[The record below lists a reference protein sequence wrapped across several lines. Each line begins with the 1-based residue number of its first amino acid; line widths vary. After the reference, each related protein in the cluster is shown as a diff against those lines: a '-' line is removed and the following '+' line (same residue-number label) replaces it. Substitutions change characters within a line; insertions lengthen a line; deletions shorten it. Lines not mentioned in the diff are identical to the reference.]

1 MFNTKKIFSLALS
14 MSMLLGFTACGANN
28 NDTTTDNQP
37 AQTETANTD
46 NADNKTEETSDAPA
60 DKASDDKTSSNTDD
74 GKIHLTYW
82 YAWKDKIGESKE
94 ELVKQFNESQ
104 DEIVVEAAYQGSY
117 DELSSKTQA
126 AKAANNAPEIFEVE
140 IASMYT
146 MAKGGMIEDLTPFV
160 DDELN
165 LEDFNEGLMHEA
177 YIDENLYGLPFYRST
192 PIMYKNVDMLKAAGL
207 DPEGPRDWKEFK
219 EYAEKLRD
227 KDNDKYAMTFNLDP
241 WFLEAWVYSSDGFY
255 AQDGKIGFDQEGTRE
270 PARFLQ
276 ELADED
282 LIKVVLG
289 EQSGDTQRQDFVNQN
304 SALYFTSTA
313 GLSSL
318 LPLAEENG
326 FELDTSFV
334 PGNKHY
340 AVPTGGCNIV
350 MISGLDKEK
359 QEATWKFLKFMTA
372 TDQNVFA
379 SEYTGYLPTR
389 YSSVETDKIQKLHE
403 EVPQYKTAFDQLE
416 HAQARPIAK
425 GWPEMEKMLYEGV
438 TNTTTQGADVDQI
451 YDNLQNQAQSILSF

>member
-1 MFNTKKIFSLALS
+1 MFNTKKIFGLALS
-14 MSMLLGFTACGANN
+14 VSMLLGITACGSNN
-28 NDTTTDNQP
+28 TETSTTNQT
-37 AQTETANTD
+37 AQTETAKDSQT
-46 NADNKTEETSDAPA
+46 ADAPEDKADDTKTEA
-60 DKASDDKTSSNTDD
+60 NTDD

-104 DEIVVEAAYQGSY
+104 DKIVVDAEYQGSY
-117 DELSSKTQA
+117 DELASKTQA

-140 IASMYT
+140 IANMYT
-146 MAKGGMIEDLTPFV
+146 MAKGGMIENLSPFV
-160 DDELN
+160 DDQVDID
-165 LEDFNEGLMHEA
+165 DFNEGLMHEA
-177 YIDENLYGLPFYRST
+177 YIDNNLYGLPFYRST
-192 PIMYKNVDMLKAAGL
+192 PIMYKNISMLKEAGL

-227 KDNDKYAMTFNLDP
+227 KDKSKYALTYQLDP

-255 AQDGKIGFDQEGTRE
+255 AKDGKIGFDQEGTKA

-282 LIKVVLG
+282 LIKIALG
-289 EQSGDTQRQDFVNQN
+289 EQAGETCRQDFVNQN
-304 SALYFTSTA
+304 SAFYFTSTA
-313 GLSSL
+313 NLTEL
-318 LPLAEENG
+318 MPLAKENG
-326 FELDTSFV
+326 FDLDVSFV

-359 QEATWKFLKFMTA
+359 QDATWEFLKFMTA
-372 TDQNVFA
+372 TEQNVFA

-389 YSSVETDKIQKLHE
+389 YSSIESDKIKKLHE
-403 EVPQYKTAFDQLE
+403 EIPQYKVAFDQLE
-416 HAQARPIAK
+416 YAEARPIAK

-451 YDNLQNQAQSILSF
+451 YDNLQKQAQSILSF

>member
-1 MFNTKKIFSLALS
+1 MFNSKKIMGLALS
-14 MSMLLGFTACGANN
+14 MTMLLGFTACGGNN
-28 NDTTTDNQP
+28 NDTTTDKQVE
-37 AQTETANTD
+37 QTETANTD
-46 NADNKTEETSDAPA
+46 NKTEETSDN
-60 DKASDDKTSSNTDD
+60 SDNKNSDAKETSDAND

-117 DELSSKTQA
+117 DELASKTQA

-146 MAKGGMIEDLTPFV
+146 MAKGGMLEDLTPFV

-165 LEDFNEGLMHEA
+165 LEDFNEGLMHKA
-177 YIDENLYGLPFYRST
+177 YIDNNLYGLPFYRST

-207 DPEGPRDWKEFK
+207 DPKGPRDWKEFK
-219 EYAEKLRD
+219 EYAKKLRD
-227 KDNDKYAMTFNLDP
+227 KDNNKYAMTYDLDT

-255 AQDGKIGFDQEGTRE
+255 AKDGEIGFDQEGTRE

-289 EQSGDTQRQDFVNQN
+289 EQSGDTQRQDFINQN

-313 GLSSL
+313 NLSYL

-340 AVPTGGCNIV
+340 EVPTGGCNIV

-359 QEATWKFLKFMTA
+359 QDATWKFIKFMTA
-372 TDQNVFA
+372 TEQNVFA

-389 YSSVETDKIQKLHE
+389 YSSIETEKIQKLHK
-403 EVPQYKTAFDQLE
+403 EVHQYKTAFEQLK
-416 HAQARPIAK
+416 HAQARPMAK

-438 TNTTTQGADVDQI
+438 TNTTTQGANVDQI

>member
-1 MFNTKKIFSLALS
+1 MFNTKKIFGLALS
-14 MSMLLGFTACGANN
+14 VSMLLGITACGSNN
-28 NDTTTDNQP
+28 TETSTTNQT
-37 AQTETANTD
+37 AQTETTKDSQTA
-46 NADNKTEETSDAPA
+46 DAPA
-60 DKASDDKTSSNTDD
+60 DKADDTKTEANTDD

-104 DEIVVEAAYQGSY
+104 DKIVVDAEYQGSY
-117 DELSSKTQA
+117 DELASKTQA

-140 IASMYT
+140 IANMYT
-146 MAKGGMIEDLTPFV
+146 MAKGGMIENLSAFV
-160 DDELN
+160 DDQVDID
-165 LEDFNEGLMHEA
+165 DFNEGLMHEA
-177 YIDENLYGLPFYRST
+177 YIDDNLYGLPFYRST
-192 PIMYKNVDMLKAAGL
+192 PIMYKNISMLKEAGL

-227 KDNDKYAMTFNLDP
+227 KDKSKYALTYQLDP

-255 AQDGKIGFDQEGTRE
+255 AKDGKIGFDQEGTKA

-282 LIKVVLG
+282 LIKIALG
-289 EQSGDTQRQDFVNQN
+289 EQAGETCRQDFVNQN
-304 SALYFTSTA
+304 SAFYFTSTA
-313 GLSSL
+313 NLTEL
-318 LPLAEENG
+318 MPLAKENG
-326 FELDTSFV
+326 FDLDVSFV

-359 QEATWKFLKFMTA
+359 QDATWEFLKFMTA
-372 TDQNVFA
+372 TEQNVFA

-389 YSSVETDKIQKLHE
+389 YSSIESDKIKKLHE
-403 EVPQYKTAFDQLE
+403 EIPQYKVAFDQLE
-416 HAQARPIAK
+416 YAEARPIAK

-451 YDNLQNQAQSILSF
+451 YDNLQKQAQSILSF

>member
-1 MFNTKKIFSLALS
+1 MFNTKKIFGLALS
-14 MSMLLGFTACGANN
+14 MSMLLTFTACGANN
-28 NDTTTDNQP
+28 NQNTTDNQP
-37 AQTETANTD
+37 AQTESSNS
-46 NADNKTEETSDAPA
+46 DNKTEENSDAPA
-60 DKASDDKTSSNTDD
+60 NNQAKDEKTSENTKD

-104 DEIVVEAAYQGSY
+104 DKIVVDAEYQGSY
-117 DELSSKTQA
+117 DDLASKTQA

-140 IASMYT
+140 IANMYT
-146 MAKGGMIEDLTPFV
+146 MAKGGMIENLSPFV
-160 DDELN
+160 DDEVDID
-165 LEDFNEGLMHEA
+165 DFNEGLMHEA
-177 YIDENLYGLPFYRST
+177 YIDDNLYGLPFYRST
-192 PIMYKNVDMLKAAGL
+192 PIMYKNVSMLKEAGL
-207 DPEGPRDWKEFK
+207 DPEGPKDWKEFK
-219 EYAEKLRD
+219 EYSEKLRD
-227 KDNDKYAMTFNLDP
+227 KDKSKYALTYQLDP

-255 AQDGKIGFDQEGTRE
+255 AKDGKIGFDQEGTKA

-282 LIKVVLG
+282 LIKIALG
-289 EQSGDTQRQDFVNQN
+289 EQAGETCRQDFVNQN
-304 SALYFTSTA
+304 SAFYFTSTA
-313 GLSSL
+313 NLTEL
-318 LPLAEENG
+318 MPLAKENG
-326 FELDTSFV
+326 FDLDVSFV

-350 MISGLDKEK
+350 MLSGLDKEK
-359 QEATWKFLKFMTA
+359 QEATWEFLKFMTA

-389 YSSVETDKIQKLHE
+389 YSSIESDKIKKLHE
-403 EVPQYKTAFDQLE
+403 ETPQYKVAFDQLE
-416 HAQARPIAK
+416 YAQARPIAK

-438 TNTTTQGADVDQI
+438 TNTTTQGADVDQV

>member
-1 MFNTKKIFSLALS
+1 MFNTKKIFGLALS
-14 MSMLLGFTACGANN
+14 VSMLLGITACGSNN
-28 NDTTTDNQP
+28 TETSTTNQT
-37 AQTETANTD
+37 AQTETAKDSQTAEAPED
-46 NADNKTEETSDAPA
+46 KAYDTKTEA
-60 DKASDDKTSSNTDD
+60 NTDD

-104 DEIVVEAAYQGSY
+104 DKIVVDAEYQGSY
-117 DELSSKTQA
+117 DELASKTQA

-140 IASMYT
+140 IANMYT
-146 MAKGGMIEDLTPFV
+146 MAKGGMIENLSSFV
-160 DDELN
+160 DDQVDID
-165 LEDFNEGLMHEA
+165 DFNEGLMHEA
-177 YIDENLYGLPFYRST
+177 YIDNNLYGLPFYRST
-192 PIMYKNVDMLKAAGL
+192 PIMYKNISMLKDAGL

-219 EYAEKLRD
+219 EYSEKLRD
-227 KDNDKYAMTFNLDP
+227 KDNSKYALTYQLDP

-255 AQDGKIGFDQEGTRE
+255 AKDGKIGFDQEGTKA

-276 ELADED
+276 ELADDD
-282 LIKVVLG
+282 LIKIALG
-289 EQSGDTQRQDFVNQN
+289 EQAGETCRQDFVNQN
-304 SALYFTSTA
+304 SAFYFTSTA
-313 GLSSL
+313 NLTEL
-318 LPLAEENG
+318 MPLAKENG
-326 FELDTSFV
+326 FDLDVSFV

-359 QEATWKFLKFMTA
+359 QDATWEFLKFMTA
-372 TDQNVFA
+372 TEQNVFA

-389 YSSVETDKIQKLHE
+389 YSSIESDKIKKLHE
-403 EVPQYKTAFDQLE
+403 EIPQYKVAFDQLE
-416 HAQARPIAK
+416 YAEARPIAK

-451 YDNLQNQAQSILSF
+451 YDNLQKQAQSILSF

>member
-1 MFNTKKIFSLALS
+1 MFNTKKIFGLALS
-14 MSMLLGFTACGANN
+14 VSMLLGITACGSNN
-28 NDTTTDNQP
+28 TETSTTNQT
-37 AQTETANTD
+37 AQTEAAKDSQTA
-46 NADNKTEETSDAPA
+46 DAPA
-60 DKASDDKTSSNTDD
+60 DKADDTKTEANTDD

-104 DEIVVEAAYQGSY
+104 DKIVVDAEYQGSY
-117 DELSSKTQA
+117 DELASKTQA

-140 IASMYT
+140 IANMYT
-146 MAKGGMIEDLTPFV
+146 MAKGGMIENLSPFV
-160 DDELN
+160 DDQVDID
-165 LEDFNEGLMHEA
+165 DFNEGLMHEA
-177 YIDENLYGLPFYRST
+177 YIDDNLYGLPFYRST
-192 PIMYKNVDMLKAAGL
+192 PIMYKNISMLKEAGL

-227 KDNDKYAMTFNLDP
+227 KDKSKYALTYQLDP

-255 AQDGKIGFDQEGTRE
+255 AKDGKIGFDQEGTKA

-276 ELADED
+276 ELADKD
-282 LIKVVLG
+282 LIKIALG
-289 EQSGDTQRQDFVNQN
+289 EQAGETCRQDFVNQN
-304 SALYFTSTA
+304 SAFYFTSTA
-313 GLSSL
+313 NLTEL
-318 LPLAEENG
+318 MPLAKENG
-326 FELDTSFV
+326 FDLDVSFV

-359 QEATWKFLKFMTA
+359 QDATWEFLKFMTA
-372 TDQNVFA
+372 TEQNVFA

-389 YSSVETDKIQKLHE
+389 YSSIESDKIKKLHE
-403 EVPQYKTAFDQLE
+403 EIPQYKVAFDQLE
-416 HAQARPIAK
+416 YAEARPIAK

-438 TNTTTQGADVDQI
+438 TNTTTQGADVDKI
-451 YDNLQNQAQSILSF
+451 YDNLQKQAQSILSF

>member
-1 MFNTKKIFSLALS
+1 MFNTKKIFGLALS
-14 MSMLLGFTACGANN
+14 VSMLLGITACGSNN
-28 NDTTTDNQP
+28 NQTSTTNQT
-37 AQTETANTD
+37 AQTETTKDSQTAEAPTD
-46 NADNKTEETSDAPA
+46 KADDTKTEA
-60 DKASDDKTSSNTDD
+60 NTDD

-104 DEIVVEAAYQGSY
+104 DKIVVDAEYQGSY

-140 IASMYT
+140 IANMYT
-146 MAKGGMIEDLTPFV
+146 MAKGGMIENLSPFV
-160 DDELN
+160 DDQVDID
-165 LEDFNEGLMHEA
+165 DFNEGLMHEA
-177 YIDENLYGLPFYRST
+177 YIDDNLYGLPFYRST
-192 PIMYKNVDMLKAAGL
+192 PIMYKNISMLKEAGL

-219 EYAEKLRD
+219 EYSEKLRD
-227 KDNDKYAMTFNLDP
+227 KDKSKYALTYQLDP

-255 AQDGKIGFDQEGTRE
+255 AKDGKIGFDQEGAKA

-282 LIKVVLG
+282 LIKIALG
-289 EQSGDTQRQDFVNQN
+289 EQAGETCRQDFVNQN
-304 SALYFTSTA
+304 SAFYFTSTA
-313 GLSSL
+313 NLTEL
-318 LPLAEENG
+318 MPLAKENG
-326 FELDTSFV
+326 FDLDVSFV

-359 QEATWKFLKFMTA
+359 QGATWEFLKFMTA
-372 TDQNVFA
+372 TEQNVFA

-389 YSSVETDKIQKLHE
+389 YSSIESDKIKKLHE
-403 EVPQYKTAFDQLE
+403 ETPQYKVAFDQLE
-416 HAQARPIAK
+416 YAEARPIAK

-451 YDNLQNQAQSILSF
+451 YDNLQKQAQSILSF

>member
-1 MFNTKKIFSLALS
+1 MFNTKKIFGLALS
-14 MSMLLGFTACGANN
+14 VSMLLGITACGSNN
-28 NDTTTDNQP
+28 NQTSTTNQT
-37 AQTETANTD
+37 AQTETAKD
-46 NADNKTEETSDAPA
+46 SQIADAPEDKADDTKTEV
-60 DKASDDKTSSNTDD
+60 NTDD

-104 DEIVVEAAYQGSY
+104 DKIVVDAEYQGSY
-117 DELSSKTQA
+117 DELASKTQA

-140 IASMYT
+140 IANMYT
-146 MAKGGMIEDLTPFV
+146 MAKGGMIENLSPFV
-160 DDELN
+160 DDQVDID
-165 LEDFNEGLMHEA
+165 DFNEGLMHEA
-177 YIDENLYGLPFYRST
+177 YIDNNLYGLPFYRST
-192 PIMYKNVDMLKAAGL
+192 PIMYKNVSMLKDAGL

-219 EYAEKLRD
+219 EYSEKLRD
-227 KDNDKYAMTFNLDP
+227 KDNSKYALTYQLDP

-255 AQDGKIGFDQEGTRE
+255 AKDGKIGFDQEGTKA
-270 PARFLQ
+270 PATFLQ

-282 LIKVVLG
+282 LIKIALG
-289 EQSGDTQRQDFVNQN
+289 EQAGETCRQDFVNQN
-304 SALYFTSTA
+304 SAFYFTSTA
-313 GLSSL
+313 NLTEL
-318 LPLAEENG
+318 MPLAKENG
-326 FELDTSFV
+326 FDLDVSFV

-359 QEATWKFLKFMTA
+359 QDATWEFLKFMTA
-372 TDQNVFA
+372 TEQNVFA

-389 YSSVETDKIQKLHE
+389 YSSIESDKIKKLHE
-403 EVPQYKTAFDQLE
+403 EIPQYKVAFDQLE
-416 HAQARPIAK
+416 YAEARPIAK

-451 YDNLQNQAQSILSF
+451 YDNLQKQAQSILSF

>member
-1 MFNTKKIFSLALS
+1 MFNTKKIFGLALS
-14 MSMLLGFTACGANN
+14 VSMLLGITACGSNN
-28 NDTTTDNQP
+28 TETSTTNQT
-37 AQTETANTD
+37 AQTETAKDSQTAEAPED
-46 NADNKTEETSDAPA
+46 KADDTKTEV
-60 DKASDDKTSSNTDD
+60 NTDD

-104 DEIVVEAAYQGSY
+104 DKIVVDAEYQGSY
-117 DELSSKTQA
+117 DELASKTQA

-140 IASMYT
+140 IANMYT
-146 MAKGGMIEDLTPFV
+146 MAKGGMIENLSSFV
-160 DDELN
+160 DDQVDID
-165 LEDFNEGLMHEA
+165 DFNEGLMHEA
-177 YIDENLYGLPFYRST
+177 YIDDNLYGLPFYRST
-192 PIMYKNVDMLKAAGL
+192 PIMYKNISMLKDAGL

-219 EYAEKLRD
+219 EYSEKLRD
-227 KDNDKYAMTFNLDP
+227 KDNSKYALTYQLDP

-255 AQDGKIGFDQEGTRE
+255 AKDGKIGFDQEGTKA

-282 LIKVVLG
+282 LIKIALG
-289 EQSGDTQRQDFVNQN
+289 EQAGETCRQDFVNQN
-304 SALYFTSTA
+304 SAFYFTSTA
-313 GLSSL
+313 NLTEL
-318 LPLAEENG
+318 MPLAKENG
-326 FELDTSFV
+326 FDLDVSFV

-359 QEATWKFLKFMTA
+359 QDATWEFLKFMTA
-372 TDQNVFA
+372 TEQNVFA

-389 YSSVETDKIQKLHE
+389 YSSIESDKIKKLHE
-403 EVPQYKTAFDQLE
+403 EIPQYKVAFDQLE
-416 HAQARPIAK
+416 YAEARPIAK

-451 YDNLQNQAQSILSF
+451 YDNLQKQAQSILSF

>member
-1 MFNTKKIFSLALS
+1 MFNTKKIFGLALS
-14 MSMLLGFTACGANN
+14 VSMLLGITACGSNN
-28 NDTTTDNQP
+28 NQTSTTNET
-37 AQTETANTD
+37 AQTETSTD
-46 NADNKTEETSDAPA
+46 SQTADAPA
-60 DKASDDKTSSNTDD
+60 DKADDTKTEANTDD

-104 DEIVVEAAYQGSY
+104 DKIVVDAEYKGSY
-117 DELSSKTQA
+117 DELAIKTQS

-140 IASMYT
+140 IANMYT
-146 MAKGGMIEDLTPFV
+146 MAKGGMIENLSAFV
-160 DDELN
+160 DDQVDID
-165 LEDFNEGLMHEA
+165 DFNEGLMHEA
-177 YIDENLYGLPFYRST
+177 YIDDNLYGLPFYRST
-192 PIMYKNVDMLKAAGL
+192 PIMYKNISMLKEAGL

-227 KDNDKYAMTFNLDP
+227 KDKSKYALTYQLDP

-255 AQDGKIGFDQEGTRE
+255 AKDGKIGFDQEGSKA

-282 LIKVVLG
+282 LIKIALG
-289 EQSGDTQRQDFVNQN
+289 EQAGETCRQDFVNQN
-304 SALYFTSTA
+304 SAFYFTSTA
-313 GLSSL
+313 NLTEL
-318 LPLAEENG
+318 MPLAKENG
-326 FELDTSFV
+326 FDLDVSFV

-359 QEATWKFLKFMTA
+359 QDATWEFLKFMTA
-372 TDQNVFA
+372 TEQNVFA
-379 SEYTGYLPTR
+379 SEYTGYLPIR
-389 YSSVETDKIQKLHE
+389 YSSIESDKIKKLHE
-403 EVPQYKTAFDQLE
+403 ETPQYKVAFDQLE
-416 HAQARPIAK
+416 YAEARPIAK

-451 YDNLQNQAQSILSF
+451 YDNLQKQAESILSF

>member
-1 MFNTKKIFSLALS
+1 MFNTKKIFGLALS
-14 MSMLLGFTACGANN
+14 VSMLLGITACGSNN
-28 NDTTTDNQP
+28 TETSTTNQT
-37 AQTETANTD
+37 AQTETTKDSQTA
-46 NADNKTEETSDAPA
+46 EAPA
-60 DKASDDKTSSNTDD
+60 DKADDTKTEANTDD

-104 DEIVVEAAYQGSY
+104 DKIVVDAEYQGSY
-117 DELSSKTQA
+117 DELASKTQA

-140 IASMYT
+140 IANMYT
-146 MAKGGMIEDLTPFV
+146 MAKGGMIENLSPFV
-160 DDELN
+160 DDQVDID
-165 LEDFNEGLMHEA
+165 DFNEGLMHEA
-177 YIDENLYGLPFYRST
+177 YIDDNLYGLPFYRST
-192 PIMYKNVDMLKAAGL
+192 PIMYKNISMLKEAGL

-227 KDNDKYAMTFNLDP
+227 KDKSKYALTYQLDP

-255 AQDGKIGFDQEGTRE
+255 AKDGKIGFDQEGTKA

-282 LIKVVLG
+282 LIKIALG
-289 EQSGDTQRQDFVNQN
+289 EQAGETCRQDFVNQN
-304 SALYFTSTA
+304 SAFYFTSTA
-313 GLSSL
+313 NLTEL
-318 LPLAEENG
+318 MPLAKENG
-326 FELDTSFV
+326 FDLDVSFV

-359 QEATWKFLKFMTA
+359 QDATWEFLKFMTA
-372 TDQNVFA
+372 TEQNVFA

-389 YSSVETDKIQKLHE
+389 YSSIESDKIKKLHE
-403 EVPQYKTAFDQLE
+403 EIPQYKVAFDQLE
-416 HAQARPIAK
+416 YAEARPIAK

-451 YDNLQNQAQSILSF
+451 YDNLQKQAQSILSF

>member
-1 MFNTKKIFSLALS
+1 MFNTKKIFGLALS
-14 MSMLLGFTACGANN
+14 VSMLLGITACGSNN
-28 NDTTTDNQP
+28 TETSTTNQT
-37 AQTETANTD
+37 AQTETAKDSQT
-46 NADNKTEETSDAPA
+46 ADAPEDKADDTKTEV
-60 DKASDDKTSSNTDD
+60 NTDD

-104 DEIVVEAAYQGSY
+104 DKIVVDAEYQGSY
-117 DELSSKTQA
+117 DELASKTQA

-140 IASMYT
+140 IANMYT
-146 MAKGGMIEDLTPFV
+146 MAKGGMIENLSPFV
-160 DDELN
+160 DDQVDID
-165 LEDFNEGLMHEA
+165 DFNEGLMHEA
-177 YIDENLYGLPFYRST
+177 YIDNNLYGLPFYRST
-192 PIMYKNVDMLKAAGL
+192 PIMYKNISMLKDAGL

-219 EYAEKLRD
+219 EYSEKLRD
-227 KDNDKYAMTFNLDP
+227 KDNSKYALTYQLDP

-255 AQDGKIGFDQEGTRE
+255 AKDGKIGFDQEGTKA

-282 LIKVVLG
+282 LIKIALG
-289 EQSGDTQRQDFVNQN
+289 EQAGETCRQDFVNQN
-304 SALYFTSTA
+304 SAFYFTSTA
-313 GLSSL
+313 NLTEL
-318 LPLAEENG
+318 MPLAKENG
-326 FELDTSFV
+326 FDLDVSFV

-359 QEATWKFLKFMTA
+359 QDATWEFLKFMTA
-372 TDQNVFA
+372 TEQNVFA

-389 YSSVETDKIQKLHE
+389 YSSIESDKIKKLHE
-403 EVPQYKTAFDQLE
+403 QIPQYKVAFDQLE
-416 HAQARPIAK
+416 YAEARPIAK

-451 YDNLQNQAQSILSF
+451 YDNLQKQAQSILSF

>member
-14 MSMLLGFTACGANN
+14 MSMLLGFTACGSNN

-177 YIDENLYGLPFYRST
+177 YIDENL
-192 PIMYKNVDMLKAAGL
+192 
-207 DPEGPRDWKEFK
+207 
-219 EYAEKLRD
+219 
-227 KDNDKYAMTFNLDP
+227 
-241 WFLEAWVYSSDGFY
+241 
-255 AQDGKIGFDQEGTRE
+255 
-270 PARFLQ
+270 
-276 ELADED
+276 
-282 LIKVVLG
+282 
-289 EQSGDTQRQDFVNQN
+289 
-304 SALYFTSTA
+304 
-313 GLSSL
+313 
-318 LPLAEENG
+318 
-326 FELDTSFV
+326 
-334 PGNKHY
+334 
-340 AVPTGGCNIV
+340 
-350 MISGLDKEK
+350 
-359 QEATWKFLKFMTA
+359 
-372 TDQNVFA
+372 
-379 SEYTGYLPTR
+379 
-389 YSSVETDKIQKLHE
+389 
-403 EVPQYKTAFDQLE
+403 
-416 HAQARPIAK
+416 
-425 GWPEMEKMLYEGV
+425 
-438 TNTTTQGADVDQI
+438 
-451 YDNLQNQAQSILSF
+451 